1 MLRVAFGFLRTSV
14 LSNHSPTTSLTA
26 SSCYLTLVPVLG
38 LVPLLLSLLLQS
50 PAQPA
55 ACANVWQNRAGEF
68 EEYLRTAKI
77 ERIADIPIGVTRP
90 RRAYLAS
97 GGLASSFAWKP
108 LKPGFQHGYFESYKS
123 EIAAYELDKLLA
135 LNMVP
140 PSVEKTFNGER
151 GAAIM
156 WVAPAKSFKDLG
168 VTSAPAA
175 PAQYQAAWNRQIVKA
190 KMFHNLI
197 NDIDPNLGNWLVD
210 PAWNLILIDFSRSFT
225 NGSQMVHVLTR
236 VDPDLWNKFK
246 ALTEASLTPVLSAYI
261 GKGEIRSIIQRRD
274 KMAQVIDKLIKEH
287 GEATVFMRDAGR

>member
-1 MLRVAFGFLRTSV
+1 MRKRQTELIRIGVVLVAAVLLTADVAGRQSAQAPAAPVDARTWIGRAAEMEEHLRTVPILKLEALSV
-14 LSNHSPTTSLTA
+14 
-26 SSCYLTLVPVLG
+26 
-38 LVPLLLSLLLQS
+38 
-50 PAQPA
+50 
-55 ACANVWQNRAGEF
+55 
-68 EEYLRTAKI
+68 
-77 ERIADIPIGVTRP
+77 GVTKP
-90 RRAYLAS
+90 MRAFLPEGGPMKYLV
-97 GGLASSFAWKP
+97 WKTIQ
-108 LKPGFQHGYFESYKS
+108 PGRYNTYWESYKS